1 MDSLGINFGLLLV
14 QSSSVLILLG
24 WPVLS
29 LMTIFAIKKRQL
41 AETTQAVWVLI
52 SLMPFLGPI
61 AFWLI
66 QPGNSKNS
74 N

>member
-24 WPVLS
+24 WPILS
-29 LMTIFAIKKRQL
+29 LVTIFAIKKRQL

-52 SLMPFLGPI
+52 SLMPFLGAI

>member
-1 MDSLGINFGLLLV
+1 MDSLGINFGFLLL
-14 QSSSVLILLG
+14 QCLNFLFLLG

-29 LMTIFAIKKRQL
+29 IVTILAIKKRQL

-52 SLMPFLGPI
+52 SLIPFLGAI

>member
-1 MDSLGINFGLLLV
+1 MDPLGINFGLLLV
-14 QSSSVLILLG
+14 QTLFSLILLG

-29 LMTIFAIKKRQL
+29 LVTIFAIKKRQL
-41 AETTQAVWVLI
+41 AGTTQAIWVLI
-52 SLMPFLGPI
+52 SLIPFLGAI
-61 AFWLI
+61 SFWLI

>member
-29 LMTIFAIKKRQL
+29 LVTIFAIKKRQL

-52 SLMPFLGPI
+52 SLIPFLGAI

-66 QPGNSKNS
+66 QPGNSKSS

>member
-14 QSSSVLILLG
+14 PALSGLIPLG
-24 WPVLS
+24 WLVFS
-29 LMTIFAIKKRQL
+29 IVTIFAIKKRQL
-41 AETTQAVWVLI
+41 SETTQAVWVLI
-52 SLMPFLGPI
+52 SLIPFLGAI

-66 QPGNSKNS
+66 QPGNSKSS